1 MFDTR
6 LNIGNKTF
14 SYQYDTLNRLT
25 RETYPNSD
33 YIEYTYNTA
42 GRRATLRL
50 PSGHTQ
56 TYSYDTRRRLSS
68 IVHSLGNKTFSYTYN
83 SDNTLA
89 YTFYPNLITNYF
101 SYDNLY
107 RLSTVNVKDDNQD
120 SVYSIDYAYD
130 ANGNR
135 TQAFWDSGT
144 GVNTFKY
151 KKYYTYDALNQMKSE
166 KKMNQALTS
175 RLYEYQYQFDAAG
188 NRTQMK
194 YFNGSTNT
202 TTSYAHNNGNQL
214 TLRSV
219 GGAIYSY
226 DYDANGNMTVAY
238 DHKGEPQRE
247 FIWNCDDRLIA
258 ANKDGYGSASYVYD
272 ALGRRLVRTVGTTS
286 TFYYYDGLTVIAEKQ
301 KVGAGNW
308 DWQRIFTVAPG
319 VIGNIFRISEKSG
332 ANWTDAYYHYDAI
345 GNVVLRTN
353 GSGSVLESLDQEAY
367 GNVKVGSQA
376 GYHLTTKEYD
386 SVPELYYFW
395 QRWYDFSL
403 GALSKRTNYPI
414 YIESPLIC
422 SPLVRPNRVQNKVE
436 QHVDVGGNWGAKP
449 HCQS

>member
-1 MFDTR
+1 
-6 LNIGNKTF
+6 
-14 SYQYDTLNRLT
+14 
-25 RETYPNSD
+25 
-33 YIEYTYNTA
+33 
-42 GRRATLRL
+42 
-50 PSGHTQ
+50 
-56 TYSYDTRRRLSS
+56 
-68 IVHSLGNKTFSYTYN
+68 
-83 SDNTLA
+83 
-89 YTFYPNLITNYF
+89 
-101 SYDNLY
+101 
-107 RLSTVNVKDDNQD
+107 
-120 SVYSIDYAYD
+120 
-130 ANGNR
+130 
-135 TQAFWDSGT
+135 
-144 GVNTFKY
+144 
-151 KKYYTYDALNQMKSE
+151 
-166 KKMNQALTS
+166 MNQALTS

-194 YFNGSTNT
+194 YFDGSTTT

-353 GSGSVLESLDQEAY
+353 TYGGVLEAIDQEAY
-367 GNVKVGSQA
+367 GNVKVGSQS
-376 GYHLTTKEYD
+376 GYHIHNKEYD
-386 SVPELYYFW
+386 CIGELYNYNF
-395 QRWYDFSL
+395 RLYDPIIGRFIQPGSSYTFSQNNPSQSVKREL
-403 GALSKRTNYPI
+403 FAIQNCFNETKDEAKNGGACANFADKM
-414 YIESPLIC
+414 C
-422 SPLVRPNRVQNKVE
+422 
-436 QHVDVGGNWGAKP
+436 GGNNGDGMIKQCLARKGITLQ
-449 HCQS
+449 HCKIGLITWRGGVHTECKVICDGGISCEMGDWDFGPWEFTQPYSTCGRFGIPDYPDPAPCGIK